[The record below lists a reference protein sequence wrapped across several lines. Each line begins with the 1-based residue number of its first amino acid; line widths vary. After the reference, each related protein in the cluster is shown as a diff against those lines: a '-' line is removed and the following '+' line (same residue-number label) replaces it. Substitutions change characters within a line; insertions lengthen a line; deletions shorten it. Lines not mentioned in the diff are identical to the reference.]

1 MNNIEQLIY
10 LLARLPGLGPRSA
23 KRAALHLIK
32 KREQLMLP
40 MAQALKDVAENIKI
54 CKICA
59 NIDTNDICTICAD
72 PKRDST
78 ILIVVEDIADLW
90 ALERSMIL
98 RAKYH
103 VLGGHLSPL
112 NGVNEEHLN
121 LASLYK
127 RVEKGKFLEIILAL
141 NATIE
146 SQITVHFI
154 KNLLK
159 NFPIK
164 ITQLAQGM
172 PLGGE
177 LDYLDEGTLAQ
188 AIGKRTN
195 L

>member
-10 LLARLPGLGPRSA
+10 LLSRLPGLGPRSA

-32 KREQLMLP
+32 KSEQLMKP
-40 MAQALKDVAENIKI
+40 IAQALQDVADNIKI

-59 NIDTNDICTICAD
+59 NIDTNEICSIC
-72 PKRDST
+72 RDTSRDQT

-98 RAKYH
+98 KARYH

-112 NGVNEEHLN
+112 NGVNEENLN
-121 LASLYK
+121 LTSLCE
-127 RVEKGKFLEIILAL
+127 RVKTENFTEVILAL

-146 SQITVHFI
+146 GQITSHFI
-154 KNLLK
+154 KKLLK
-159 NFPIK
+159 NFSVK

-188 AIGKRTN
+188 AIGKRIN